1 MSDDIDSLKQT
12 EKEKLADW
20 ERDFASELDVAQM
33 KVEAEAAPTEGPV
46 KEPGEAWHTWVALML
61 IAFGLLALFGGFH
74 IGFGWWWIFI
84 FLGPW
89 LWGKGGCGRN
99 CW

>member
-1 MSDDIDSLKQT
+1 MSDDIDELKQT

-20 ERDFASELDVAQM
+20 ERNFASELDVAQM
-33 KVEAEAAPTEGPV
+33 KAEAEAAPTGGPV
-46 KEPGEAWHTWVALML
+46 KEQGEAWHTWVALML
-61 IAFGLLALFGGFH
+61 IAFGLLALFGFH
-74 IGFGWWWIFI
+74 VGFGWWWVFI

-99 CW
+99 C